1 LTLFVGRQEEYPAS
15 KKMNDGVFVWL
26 SIWSEVQMMPLLPK
40 TSSSLALIISC
51 LIIQTGFTFLLLAY
65 PGCPGK
71 EAVKLGGGGKHPQ
84 G

>member
-1 LTLFVGRQEEYPAS
+1 VVIYLEQGADDATAS
-15 KKMNDGVFVWL
+15 QN
-26 SIWSEVQMMPLLPK
+26 
-40 TSSSLALIISC
+40 LIISC

-71 EAVKLGGGGKHPQ
+71 EAVKLGGGGGKHPQ